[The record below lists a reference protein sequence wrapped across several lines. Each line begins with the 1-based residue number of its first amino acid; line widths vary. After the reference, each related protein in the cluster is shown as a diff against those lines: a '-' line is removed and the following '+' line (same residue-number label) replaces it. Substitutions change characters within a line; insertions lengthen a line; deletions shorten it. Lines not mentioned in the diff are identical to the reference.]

1 MVLTSAA
8 RTAEEE
14 NQYFSEGI
22 DSRSVGNEF
31 FDPRCNFKGG
41 EERERE
47 REREWSEE
55 RGENSSQVMKYR

>member
-31 FDPRCNFKGG
+31 FDPRCNFKRG
-41 EERERE
+41 EEREKGRE
-47 REREWSEE
+47 RSEE
-55 RGENSSQVMKYR
+55 LGKFFPGNEV